1 MSRLKELYESIFNDI
16 ISENSI
22 DIELIDDLFLKI
34 FDFIN
39 YYPESKKVIYFY
51 KENVGNWIYRLDFD
65 DIYDLSKSE
74 ESSGLKDIRRVLLN
88 EKLEVNF
95 YILYDIYS
103 NNSSFD
109 DRVSKINKIENGLI
123 DSLPVGY
130 KYISVKDMNLIDA
143 GKRTCIG
150 VLKEF
155 TYNPK
160 IDLSYLNDIPK
171 NIIKDFHEFI
181 VLKRLSDNDIDKLKN
196 MIKRVSNF

>member
-1 MSRLKELYESIFNDI
+1 M
-16 ISENSI
+16 
-22 DIELIDDLFLKI
+22 
-34 FDFIN
+34 
-39 YYPESKKVIYFY
+39 
-51 KENVGNWIYRLDFD
+51 
-65 DIYDLSKSE
+65 
-74 ESSGLKDIRRVLLN
+74 
-88 EKLEVNF
+88 
-95 YILYDIYS
+95 
-103 NNSSFD
+103 
-109 DRVSKINKIENGLI
+109 SKINKIDIELI